1 MRTLLKRG
9 KRWLYLAH
17 RWLGIATCL
26 LFVTWFLS
34 GLVMMYVGFPSL
46 TDTDRQ
52 GGLPRIT
59 WDRVAVTPREA
70 LEAAGQT
77 RFPRDL
83 RLTMLDH
90 EPVYRIVGWD
100 GGQETVSAVEP
111 RPITGVDAGQA
122 LAIARHDRRARQ
134 PRLLGEVDR
143 DQWSVT
149 ARYDPLRPF
158 HLVALGDTDETH
170 LYVSARTGQIA
181 LDTTGQERFWNWFG
195 AIPHWIYV
203 TPLRAQAALWRDVVL
218 WVSGVAIVGAVTG
231 LWVGLLRA
239 RLRRRYASGSVSPY
253 RGWAAWHH
261 LAGLIGGLT
270 VLTFIASGWL
280 SMNPNRWFGSR
291 APSQAMLERYASVT
305 APLWD
310 LELAAVRAA
319 ACPNAVEARFGWLGG
334 EPQAVVSCQDGST
347 LTCCAPATLPAS
359 PAISRLASAARQ
371 LLPDVPIRDAVLLTK
386 EDAYW
391 YSHHHQRRLPVLR
404 VKFADSDE
412 TWFHID
418 PTTGEVLNRADRSSR
433 TYRWLFN
440 ALHSFDFRFLLQRRP
455 AWDAVLWLLSA
466 AGLIISVSGVV
477 IGWRR
482 LIHRIAE

>member
-17 RWLGIATCL
+17 RWLGILTCL
-26 LFVTWFLS
+26 LFVTWFVS

-46 TDTDRQ
+46 TETERR
-52 GGLPRIT
+52 GSLPRLA
-59 WDRVAVTPREA
+59 WDQVVVTPREA

-83 RLTMLDH
+83 RLTMLDR

-100 GGQETVSAVEP
+100 GGQATVSAAER
-111 RPITGVDAGQA
+111 RPITGVDAEQA
-122 LAIARHDRRARQ
+122 LSVARHDRRARQ
-134 PRLLGEVDR
+134 PQLFGKVDR

-158 HLVALGDTDETH
+158 HLITLGDPDDTR

-181 LDTTGQERFWNWFG
+181 LDTTGGERFWNWFG
-195 AIPHWIYV
+195 AIPHWIYL
-203 TPLRAQAALWRDVVL
+203 TPLRAQVEMWRDVVL
-218 WVSGVAIVGAVTG
+218 WVSGVAIIGAVTG
-231 LWVGLLRA
+231 LWVGLLRV

-261 LAGLIGGLT
+261 IGGLLGGLT
-270 VLTFIASGWL
+270 LLTFVASGWL
-280 SMNPNRWFGSR
+280 SMNPNRWFGPR
-291 APSQAMLERYASVT
+291 APSQAMLERYAGVT
-305 APLWD
+305 APRWD
-310 LELAAVRAA
+310 LDLAAVHAT
-319 ACPNAVEARFGWLGG
+319 ACSDVVEVRFAWLGG
-334 EPQAVVSCQDGST
+334 EPQAVLSCQDGST
-347 LTCCAPATLPAS
+347 LACCS
-359 PAISRLASAARQ
+359 SAAQPAPPEVSTLTTAAQQ
-371 LLPDVPIRDAVLLTK
+371 LLPGVPIREAALLTE

-391 YSHHHQRRLPVLR
+391 YSHHLQRRLPVLR
-404 VKFADSDE
+404 VKFADPDA

-418 PTTGEVLNRADRSSR
+418 PTTSEVLNRADRSSR

-440 ALHSFDFRFLLQRRP
+440 APHSFDFRFLLQRRP
-455 AWDAVLWLLSA
+455 VWDAVLWLLSA

-482 LIHRIAE
+482 LSGVR

>member
-1 MRTLLKRG
+1 MRPLLKRG

-17 RWLGIATCL
+17 RWLGIVTCL
-26 LFVTWFLS
+26 LFVTWFAS

-46 TDTDRQ
+46 TEAERRA
-52 GGLPRIT
+52 GLPPLA
-59 WDRVAVTPREA
+59 WDQVAVTPREA

-83 RLTMLDH
+83 RLTMLDR

-100 GGQETVSAVEP
+100 GRPATVSAVAP
-111 RPITGVDAGQA
+111 RPITGVAADQA
-122 LAIARHDRRARQ
+122 LAVAGHDRRAIR
-134 PRLLGEVDR
+134 PRLLGSVDR

-158 HLVALGDTDETH
+158 HLVALGDPDDTR

-181 LDTTGQERFWNWFG
+181 LDTTGRERLWNWFG
-195 AIPHWIYV
+195 AIPHWIYL

-231 LWVGLLRA
+231 LWVGLLRV

-261 LAGLIGGLT
+261 VGGLVGGLT
-270 VLTFIASGWL
+270 LLTFVASGWL
-280 SMNPNRWFGSR
+280 SMNPNQWFGPR
-291 APSQAMLERYASVT
+291 APSQAMLERYAGMT
-305 APLWD
+305 DARFD
-310 LELAAVRAA
+310 LDLAAVRAA
-319 ACPNAVEARFGWLGG
+319 ACPDAAEARLGWLGG
-334 EPQAVVSCQDGST
+334 RPQATLVCQDGAVAV
-347 LTCCAPATLPAS
+347 CCAAAPAS
-359 PAISRLASAARQ
+359 PTMSDLVTAARR
-371 LLPDVPIRDAVLLTK
+371 LLPDARLREATLLTE

-391 YSHHHQRRLPVLR
+391 YAHHGPRRMPVLR
-404 VKFADSDE
+404 VEFDDPDAS
-412 TWFHID
+412 WFHLD
-418 PTTGEVLNRADRSSR
+418 PATGEVLNRVDRSAR

-440 ALHSFDFRFLLQRRP
+440 APHSFDFRFLLQRRL

-466 AGLIISVSGVV
+466 AGLIISASGVV

-482 LIHRIAE
+482 LR